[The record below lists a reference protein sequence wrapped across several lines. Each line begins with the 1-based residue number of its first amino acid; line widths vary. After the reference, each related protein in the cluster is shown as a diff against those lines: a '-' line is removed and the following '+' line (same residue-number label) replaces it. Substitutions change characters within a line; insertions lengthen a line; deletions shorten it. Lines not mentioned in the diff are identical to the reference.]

1 MDGDRPKV
9 LLIDDD
15 RVVLS
20 MYGDYLK
27 KHGISVVSAES
38 GEDGL
43 SKIIEDDKID
53 LVVTDIM
60 MARMS
65 GWALLDYIREEL
77 ELDEV
82 RMPVIVM
89 SAVESVDLDMEYMR
103 HGANDWVA
111 KPIRPMAKL
120 VHKIRK
126 LLGLGVGLEDSS
138 DDDDNG

>member
-1 MDGDRPKV
+1 MKNDRRVRV
-9 LLIDDD
+9 LVIDDD
-15 RVVLS
+15 RTVLAMIS
-20 MYGDYLK
+20 DYLTK
-27 KHGISVVSAES
+27 RAGMDVITAES

-43 SKIIEDDKID
+43 ALLIEDGTID

-77 ELDEV
+77 GMDEIN
-82 RMPVIVM
+82 MPVIVM

-103 HGANDWVA
+103 HRANDWIS
-111 KPIRPMAKL
+111 KPIKPMAKL

-126 LLGLGVGLEDSS
+126 LLGLEAGTEVEG
-138 DDDDNG
+138 NAT